1 MRRSSWSALLLIG
14 LLALTACGAP
24 TTASSGALAPL
35 PTATAKPAP
44 TATIVPTATAI
55 ATATPVKVAAS
66 PTRAESASGQSFVG
80 RLDNSDALV
89 ALVMS
94 EGRVLA
100 YVCDGKQMAAWFS
113 GTMTTSGVD
122 LRAADGTRMTAAI
135 RTGADGT
142 VSVAPGG
149 MISTPDGQERA
160 FATANTNTLDKVAG
174 LYQSKSTVG
183 DRQLNMGVIALGRDE
198 VRGVLWA
205 NSTPQPI
212 GAPQFATDRLTA
224 PVLGVGT
231 FTAARVTSAP

>member
-1 MRRSSWSALLLIG
+1 MRRSSWSALLLLG

-24 TTASSGALAPL
+24 TVASSGALAPL
-35 PTATAKPAP
+35 PTA

-55 ATATPVKVAAS
+55 ATATPAKGAAS
-66 PTRAESASGQSFVG
+66 PARAESAAGQSFVG
-80 RLDNSDALV
+80 RLDKSDALV
-89 ALVMS
+89 AIVMS

-113 GTMTTSGVD
+113 GTLTTSGVD
-122 LRAADGTRMTAAI
+122 LRAADGTRMTAAV
-135 RTGADGT
+135 RTGPDGS

-174 LYQSKSTVG
+174 LYQSQSTVG

-224 PVLGVGT
+224 PVPGVGT
-231 FTAARVTSAP
+231 FTTARVTGAP

>member
-1 MRRSSWSALLLIG
+1 MQRSSWFALLLIG

-24 TTASSGALAPL
+24 TAASSGALAPL
-35 PTATAKPAP
+35 PTATATATPAP
-44 TATIVPTATAI
+44 TAI
-55 ATATPVKVAAS
+55 ALATPVKGAAT
-66 PTRAESASGQSFVG
+66 PARAESASGQSFVG

-94 EGRVLA
+94 EGKVLA

-113 GTMTTSGVD
+113 GTMTATGVN
-122 LRAADGTRMTAAI
+122 LRAADGTQMTAAV
-135 RTGADGT
+135 RTIADG
-142 VSVAPGG
+142 SIAVAPGG
-149 MISTPDGQERA
+149 MIRTPDGQERA

-174 LYQSKSTVG
+174 LYQSQSTVG

-212 GAPQFATDRLTA
+212 GAPQFAADRLTA
-224 PVLGVGT
+224 PVPGVGT
-231 FTAARVTSAP
+231 FTASRVTSAP

>member
-1 MRRSSWSALLLIG
+1 MRCSSWFALLLLG

-24 TTASSGALAPL
+24 TAASSGALAPP

-44 TATIVPTATAI
+44 TVTVAPTGTIPAKGA
-55 ATATPVKVAAS
+55 ATPA
-66 PTRAESASGQSFVG
+66 RAESAAGQSFVG

-94 EGRVLA
+94 EGKVLA

-113 GTMTTSGVD
+113 GTMTSAGVD
-122 LRAADGTRMTAAI
+122 LRAEDGTRMTAAV
-135 RTGADGT
+135 RTAPDGAIA
-142 VSVAPGG
+142 VAPVG
-149 MISTPDGQERA
+149 MIRTPDGQERA

-174 LYQSKSTVG
+174 LYQSQSTVG
-183 DRQLNMGVIALGRDE
+183 DRQLTMGVIALNRDE

-205 NSTPQPI
+205 NETPQPI

-224 PVLGVGT
+224 PVPGVGT